1 MLIFVPEKNDTDTM
15 DIFKNP
21 VLTLL
26 TRRERCTIPQA
37 AEWLDLSIGTVTK
50 LMGAL
55 IDAGYV
61 EDLGPAESASGRKPH
76 LYGLRADAGYFLGL
90 DINDR
95 FVNVGLLNFRGGM
108 QRARMLEDYDLYAP
122 DAYERLVRILKIS
135 LRDCYAAGRDV
146 KGVCA
151 CLPGRVNTAT
161 GESHSFF
168 SHTERTLQDLL
179 QEEAGIPLCLCNDT
193 RAMTYGELL
202 QGAGAGYRDILFL
215 NVNWGLGLGIV
226 VDGRVYGGKSGYAG
240 EFGHMFGYDNQI
252 ICRCGKRGC
261 IETEISG
268 QALQRQLVNRI
279 RGGETSILS
288 ERVLSSD
295 KPLLLR
301 EIMDAVAKEDVLCI
315 DAIEQIGIK
324 LGQKTSG
331 LINLFNPE
339 LIVVGGELAMTGDYL
354 LNPMRMA
361 VNKHAIQLVS
371 QDTRICRSALGMDAG
386 LIGTCLVAR
395 SRYIGE
401 AFEC

>member
-1 MLIFVPEKNDTDTM
+1 MEMFN
-15 DIFKNP
+15 NP

-26 TRRERCTIPQA
+26 TRKGTCTIPQA

-50 LMGAL
+50 HIGSL
-55 IDAGYV
+55 IDEGYV
-61 EDLGPAESASGRKPH
+61 EDLGAAESASGRKPH
-76 LYGLRADAGYFLGL
+76 LYGLRKEAGYFLGL
-90 DINDR
+90 DVNDR
-95 FVNVGLLNFRGGM
+95 FVNVGLINFRGGM
-108 QRARMLEDYDLYAP
+108 QRTRMLDDYDLYAP

-135 LRDCYAAGRDV
+135 LQDCYSFGRDV
-146 KGVCA
+146 KGVCVS
-151 CLPGRVNTAT
+151 LPGRVNTKT
-161 GESHSFF
+161 GESHSVFVQAD
-168 SHTERTLQDLL
+168 HTLSELL
-179 QEEAGIPLCLCNDT
+179 QAEAELPLCLCNDT

-202 QGAGAGYRDILFL
+202 QGAGVGCRDMLFL

-226 VDGRVYGGKSGYAG
+226 ENGHLYGGKSGYAG
-240 EFGHMFGYDNQI
+240 EFGHMYGFDNQI

-261 IETEISG
+261 NETEISG
-268 QALQRQLVNRI
+268 QALQRNLVERI
-279 RGGETSILS
+279 RNGESSILS

-324 LGQKTSG
+324 LGEKTSG

-339 LIVVGGELAMTGDYL
+339 LVVVGGELAMTGDYL

-386 LIGTCLVAR
+386 LIGTCLIAR

-401 AFEC
+401 PFEG